1 MPLKTISAGADPVLV
16 YGKPAYGRKG
26 RPFLLANT
34 STNVTVYYGEDLGL
48 STAQAS
54 QIPPLGSVGLD
65 GQGDVWAS
73 TLGGGTAVLDLI
85 PGGSNWA
92 ASPSQ
97 IALEIA
103 ESGLALD
110 TSVNNPAYGPPT
122 HTDVITTGPAN
133 ITGGKKLSD
142 VNTTLGTPA
151 QTVDVTTTGPG
162 NITGGKKLS
171 DVNTTLGTPA
181 QTADVTTTLPSNLQT
196 SGIPPINNHN
206 QLLTLSAT
214 SLAIGGSNT
223 SSAAAIT
230 QPAYEIYVSCFATA
244 GGLGTIGHVRI
255 DWSDSATGLVVDQ
268 DSFWVYPGTGS
279 GGAAHVFKGRG
290 PTKGNQA
297 KIFVQTPGNSAAA
310 VTFAYTF
317 FQSSRLITTGTD
329 EDIWFTVQSPSLS
342 SGPPLVSNDPIARVI
357 ASESVSVAANS
368 SSTSQGLPLYN
379 GPVWIRFATTS
390 GTNDAQFEIDDIID
404 PNINQDTVFK
414 SQSDATGRIN
424 VAWRLPRIQCAVI
437 LTNQNAAAKTLSYQ
451 ILAA

>member
-1 MPLKTISAGADPVLV
+1 MPLKTINAGADPVLV

-65 GQGDVWAS
+65 GEGDVWAS
-73 TLGGGTAVLDLI
+73 TLGGGSAVLDLI
-85 PGGSNWA
+85 PGGATWA

-122 HTDVITTGPAN
+122 HTDVASTLTGAVNNPGYGPATHTDVITTGPAA

-151 QTVDVTTTGPG
+151 QTG
-162 NITGGKKLS
+162 
-171 DVNTTLGTPA
+171 
-181 QTADVTTTLPSNLQT
+181 DVTTTLPANLQT

-206 QLLTLSAT
+206 QLLTLAAT

-223 SSAAAIT
+223 SAAAVIT

-244 GGLGTIGHVRI
+244 GGLGAVGHVRI

-268 DSFWVYPGTGS
+268 DSFWVYPGTGT
-279 GGAAHVFKGRG
+279 GGASHVFKGRG

-357 ASESVSVAANS
+357 ASESLSVAASS
-368 SSTSQGLPLYN
+368 SSTAQGLPLYN
-379 GPVWIRFATTS
+379 GPVWIRFATSS
-390 GTNDAQFEIDDIID
+390 GTNDAQFEIDDLID

-424 VAWRLPRIQCAVI
+424 VAWRLPRIQCQAI

-451 ILAA
+451 VIAA